1 MGMSETINS
10 PITRRS
16 FLTGSA
22 ALGIGVASALA
33 LSGPQ
38 ASAATVND
46 AVLPNAPKAK
56 SGDKVVVSD
65 LEVMTATPTSIT
77 FSWSTFK
84 EPHTDHVIAE
94 RVASDCEV
102 WLGRNNTKEPL
113 RCVHKGYSTTGFHYV
128 TVCGLK
134 PNTKYR
140 FECRSF
146 GKKADPGFWFT
157 QVFDEPEVTGV
168 VSTIERP
175 TGKYIQTVAVAND
188 IHIGMSG
195 KSINSTPWPEIMVSS
210 MLAEIKRR
218 GIPHVFINGD
228 LCDHGKL
235 EEAQTLKRLLSA
247 FGEYQKD
254 YYMVRGNH
262 DGFGMPAGPHSFDP
276 IQKVF
281 PQHKLQTCWTMN
293 YGKLRVLGI
302 DSSRTMNNAGV
313 ITDKQFQEIERI
325 LMQDPNRPTFV
336 MAHHPVTEEAALTNA
351 GQRPFILDKKDSM
364 RLQRLFQKAPG
375 VFFMAAGHTHRAHRD
390 AADLP
395 GGPQFAQFCASTP
408 YPGGFTLM
416 DIYEG
421 GYTVTFHRAA
431 TGQALQQIAY
441 NRHKESAGFYGE
453 YTISRMKDRC
463 FTVKRDMSALR

>member
-134 PNTKYR
+134 PNTEYR

-157 QVFDEPEVTGV
+157 QVFDEPEVTGDRKSV
-168 VSTIERP
+168 V
-175 TGKYIQTVAVAND
+175 
-188 IHIGMSG
+188 
-195 KSINSTPWPEIMVSS
+195 
-210 MLAEIKRR
+210 
-218 GIPHVFINGD
+218 
-228 LCDHGKL
+228 
-235 EEAQTLKRLLSA
+235 
-247 FGEYQKD
+247 
-254 YYMVRGNH
+254 
-262 DGFGMPAGPHSFDP
+262 
-276 IQKVF
+276 
-281 PQHKLQTCWTMN
+281 
-293 YGKLRVLGI
+293 
-302 DSSRTMNNAGV
+302 
-313 ITDKQFQEIERI
+313 
-325 LMQDPNRPTFV
+325 
-336 MAHHPVTEEAALTNA
+336 
-351 GQRPFILDKKDSM
+351 
-364 RLQRLFQKAPG
+364 
-375 VFFMAAGHTHRAHRD
+375 
-390 AADLP
+390 
-395 GGPQFAQFCASTP
+395 
-408 YPGGFTLM
+408 
-416 DIYEG
+416 
-421 GYTVTFHRAA
+421 
-431 TGQALQQIAY
+431 
-441 NRHKESAGFYGE
+441 
-453 YTISRMKDRC
+453 
-463 FTVKRDMSALR
+463 

>member
-1 MGMSETINS
+1 
-10 PITRRS
+10 
-16 FLTGSA
+16 
-22 ALGIGVASALA
+22 
-33 LSGPQ
+33 
-38 ASAATVND
+38 
-46 AVLPNAPKAK
+46 
-56 SGDKVVVSD
+56 
-65 LEVMTATPTSIT
+65 MTATPTSIT

-134 PNTKYR
+134 PNTEYR

-262 DGFGMPAGPHSFDP
+262 DGFGIPAGPHSFDP

-364 RLQRLFQKAPG
+364 RLQRIFQKAPG